1 MVLRLSASGDG
12 GVPSGGDVPALQ
24 IASARS
30 WRPEKIRTP
39 TAVRGKQ
46 EPGMS
51 TCWRPPQDQALHY
64 LLLPRPESASA
75 TPMSAAVRMICRGAR
90 FGAVFA
96 ISDTN

>member
-1 MVLRLSASGDG
+1 MLRLSASGDG

-30 WRPEKIRTP
+30 WRPEQIG
-39 TAVRGKQ
+39 AVDRRARKTG
-46 EPGMS
+46 
-51 TCWRPPQDQALHY
+51 TRNVDVLATPQDLASHY
-64 LLLPRPESASA
+64 FLLPRPESASA